1 MLSYICQSQ
10 NYMDI
15 HKGWMGSLDESAQI
29 SFCPVLL
36 IIITI
41 LIIYVTWVQ
50 VRCQNVAVY
59 RWLIIQILKLL

>member
-1 MLSYICQSQ
+1 
-10 NYMDI
+10 
-15 HKGWMGSLDESAQI
+15 MGSLDESAQI

-59 RWLIIQILKLL
+59 RVTDHSNSQTAIGSRLKRILVAGTDT